1 MNRKFQISVWSNFPE
16 LWRYNIVVMC
26 GAYNADGEQLSV
38 TTSESTV
45 AAVGEDVVRE
55 SVPEAADRK
64 VKLTTKPCDNI
75 KAYIY
80 LMPHKLPAAASPDDT
95 AEFGV
100 RIKVK
105 ADDEQ
110 IYNIVHTVN
119 QWSGATIELRLPKK
133 E

>member
-1 MNRKFQISVWSNFPE
+1 
-16 LWRYNIVVMC
+16 MC

-64 VKLTTKPCDNI
+64 VKLTTETCDNI

-80 LMPHKLPAAASPDDT
+80 LMPHKLSAAASPEDT
-95 AEFGV
+95 TDFGV

-110 IYNIVHTVN
+110 IYNVVHSVN